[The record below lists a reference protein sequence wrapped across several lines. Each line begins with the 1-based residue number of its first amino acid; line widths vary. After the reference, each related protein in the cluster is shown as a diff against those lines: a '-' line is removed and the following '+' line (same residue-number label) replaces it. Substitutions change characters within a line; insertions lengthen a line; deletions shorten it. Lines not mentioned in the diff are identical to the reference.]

1 MAKRH
6 WVLLTLLIVNGSTK
20 ESMLEPREILQKAV
34 NKLASTDDAGSLQAA
49 VPDLV
54 NILTASMS
62 VDDLTTNG
70 FGLAIIELSKSIIG
84 ES

>member
-1 MAKRH
+1 M
-6 WVLLTLLIVNGSTK
+6 
-20 ESMLEPREILQKAV
+20 EPTEILQKAID
-34 NKLASTDDAGSLQAA
+34 KLVTTDDAGSLQAA

-54 NILTASMS
+54 NILTASMA
-62 VDDLTTNG
+62 VDELTTNG

>member
-1 MAKRH
+1 M
-6 WVLLTLLIVNGSTK
+6 
-20 ESMLEPREILQKAV
+20 EPREILQKAID
-34 NKLASTDDAGSLQAA
+34 KLVVTKDAGSLQAA

-54 NILTASMS
+54 SILTASMT

-84 ES
+84 EQ

>member
-1 MAKRH
+1 M
-6 WVLLTLLIVNGSTK
+6 
-20 ESMLEPREILQKAV
+20 EPREILQKAV
-34 NKLASTDDAGSLQAA
+34 DKLVVTNDAGSLQAA

-54 NILTASMS
+54 SILTASMS

-84 ES
+84 E